1 MEITKEIKEAVL
13 ILNKVDEYNESLP
26 LLISNNDLAISDL
39 YHYIENNMM
48 NTKSSYRIVKE
59 LKEKL
64 KERRKL
70 KNEQDILRTFY
81 NQKQRLLETNNR
93 NMILANLGKEEKKLQ
108 ALYKNRIYDKKE
120 LKQKKEG

>member
-1 MEITKEIKEAVL
+1 MEITKVIKEAIL

-39 YHYIENNMM
+39 YHYIENNTM
-48 NTKSSYRIVKE
+48 NAKSSYRVVKE
-59 LKEKL
+59 LKDKL

-108 ALYKNRIYDKKE
+108 ALYKNRIYDEKE
-120 LKQKKEG
+120 LKQKLEG

>member
-1 MEITKEIKEAVL
+1 MEITKEIKEAIL

-39 YHYIENNMM
+39 YHYIENNTM

-108 ALYKNRIYDKKE
+108 TSYKNRIYNEEE
-120 LKQKKEG
+120 LKQKLEG